1 MIDLDNGP
9 EVSSHRTQ
17 FISRLIEFSDK
28 HNLMIEL
35 VYYPPYHSKYNRIER
50 CWGVLEQHWNGTQLT
65 TLEMAFAWA
74 KSMTC
79 CPGLTQSRD
88 DNLSR
93 SVNSRGVA
101 NTQTTLGRAFVK
113 KLPRELSVLPRSGFV
128 GTFLLSGCLIGQRH
142 F

>member
-1 MIDLDNGP
+1 MARLRPARTTGRSFLFYSLQPASLDSIVLTVIRRIVN
-9 EVSSHRTQ
+9 Q
-17 FISRLIEFSDK
+17 
-28 HNLMIEL
+28 
-35 VYYPPYHSKYNRIER
+35 IER

-79 CPGLTQSRD
+79 CPGWTQSRD

-113 KLPRELSVLPRSGFV
+113 KLPRESTVLPRSGFV
-128 GTFLLSGCLIGQRH
+128 GTFLLSGCLSPSYGAEAV
-142 F
+142 